1 VRGTRQTPAR
11 VLVVDDHP
19 TYRAVMR
26 DVVDATPGLQ
36 MAGDADS
43 GETAIEA
50 VQKLPV
56 DVVLMDKR
64 MPGMGGLEACR
75 AITEGHPDIVV
86 IVCSVEDTDSE
97 RARPYG
103 AKAVI
108 RKQDL
113 SPATLRDVLDLVT

>member
-1 VRGTRQTPAR
+1 